1 MKHRLFTAIALPE
14 AVSDEIAGL
23 QKDLDRLKLPVIWD
37 TSFHL
42 TLNFLGQVTDPET
55 GTIKNLI
62 QQSTQQFRS
71 FTIKPLYLDTL
82 YSRHDPTV
90 LYLTLSKSEELL
102 ELQDSLASALSSI
115 TPQPRK
121 FLPHIT
127 IGKFRRTDPVT
138 TKHFIDLVSDFAT
151 PEFSEIL
158 VDKVILYESLPSKAG
173 TTYRQ
178 ISQFMLQS
186 LTI

>member
-14 AVSDEIAGL
+14 AVSQEITRL

-37 TSFHL
+37 KSFHL
-42 TLNFLGQVTDPET
+42 TLNFLGQVTDSET
-55 GTIKNLI
+55 GTIKNLV
-62 QQSTQQFRS
+62 QQAVQPFNTFS
-71 FTIKPLYLDTL
+71 IKPLYLDTL
-82 YSRHDPTV
+82 YSRHDPTI
-90 LYLTLSKSEELL
+90 LYLSLSKSEQLL

-127 IGKFRRTDPVT
+127 IGHFKRTDPVT
-138 TKHFIDLVSDFAT
+138 TKHFIDLVSDFAA

-158 VDKVILYESLPSKAG
+158 VDKVILYESLLSKAG

-186 LTI
+186 QTI

>member
-1 MKHRLFTAIALPE
+1 MKHRLFTAITLPE
-14 AVSDEIAGL
+14 AVSLEIARL
-23 QKDLDRLKLPVIWD
+23 QKDLDRLKLPVVWD
-37 TSFHL
+37 NTFHL
-42 TLNFLGQVTDPET
+42 TLNFLGQVTDSDT

-62 QQSTQQFRS
+62 SDTTKNFYS
-71 FTIKPLYLDTL
+71 FTLQLLYLDTL
-82 YSRHDPTV
+82 YSRHDPTI
-90 LYLTLSKSEELL
+90 LYLTLAKSDDLIQ
-102 ELQDSLASALSSI
+102 LQASLSSSFSSI

-127 IGKFRRTDPVT
+127 IGKFKRTDPVT

-151 PEFSEIL
+151 PEFSEIP
-158 VDKVILYESLPSKAG
+158 VDKIILYESLPSKVG

-186 LTI
+186 QTI

>member
-14 AVSDEIAGL
+14 SISLEITRL
-23 QKDLDRLKLPVIWD
+23 QQDLDKLKLPVVWERN
-37 TSFHL
+37 FHL
-42 TLNFLGQVTDPET
+42 TLNFLGQVTDSDT

-62 QQSTQQFRS
+62 SDTTKNLYS
-71 FTIKPLYLDTL
+71 YTLLPLYLDTL

-90 LYLTLSKSEELL
+90 LYLSLSKSEELL

-127 IGKFRRTDPVT
+127 IGAFKRTDPVT

-151 PEFSEIL
+151 PDFSEIL
-158 VDKVILYESLPSKAG
+158 VDKIILYESLPSKAG

-186 LTI
+186 QTI

>member
-1 MKHRLFTAIALPE
+1 MKHRLFTAIALPDST
-14 AVSDEIAGL
+14 ASEIIQL
-23 QKDLDRLKLPVIWD
+23 QQDLDKLKLPVVWERN
-37 TSFHL
+37 FHL
-42 TLNFLGQVTDPET
+42 TLNFLGQVTDSDT
-55 GTIKNLI
+55 GTIKNHI
-62 QQSTQQFRS
+62 SSAAKNFHS
-71 FTIKPLYLDTL
+71 FTLQLSYLDTL

-90 LYLTLSKSEELL
+90 LYLTLAKSEELL
-102 ELQDSLASALSSI
+102 DLHKSLIINLESI

-127 IGKFRRTDPVT
+127 IGKFKRTDPVT
-138 TKHFIDLVSDFAT
+138 TKHLIDLVSDFAT

-158 VDKVILYESLPSKAG
+158 VDKIILYESLPSKAG

-186 LTI
+186 QTI